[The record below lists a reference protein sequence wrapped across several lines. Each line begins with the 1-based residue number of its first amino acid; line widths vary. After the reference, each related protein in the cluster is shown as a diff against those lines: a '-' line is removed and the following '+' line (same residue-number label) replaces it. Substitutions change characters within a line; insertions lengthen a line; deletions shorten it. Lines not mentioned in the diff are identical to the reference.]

1 MFSVRLVLA
10 DHYMSPPIP
19 ELDVVYSEFRG
30 AEVKQVPVIRVFGST
45 VTGIDGRSGVEQ
57 V

>member
-1 MFSVRLVLA
+1 MFTVRLVLA

-19 ELDVVYSEFRG
+19 ELDVGYSEFRG

-45 VTGIDGRSGVEQ
+45 TTGINILL
-57 V
+57 